1 MKLYGT
7 PRSPYAR
14 KVRIILAEKN
24 LPCELVVT
32 RGSTPDSPVPA
43 LNPLGKVPTL
53 LRDDGRALYDSPV
66 IAEYLDGIGSG
77 PKLIPEDFESRIEVR
92 RWEALGDGVTE
103 AIVAV
108 NHERLEPVEKQ
119 HNAEW
124 FAKRQAKITL
134 GLALMERDL
143 GSKDWCFGDR
153 FTLADIAFAA
163 ASNSRPGTAVSV
175 STSMSFFQ
183 ATKVGDVLT
192 AAATELSLNRK
203 LGTYRVEI
211 TNATGLLV
219 ASFLGTVYRRE
230 GP

>member
-7 PRSPYAR
+7 PRSPFAR
-14 KVRIILAEKN
+14 KIRIVLAEKN
-24 LPCELVVT
+24 LPYEMVVT

-53 LRDDGRALYDSPV
+53 QRDDGRALYDSPV
-66 IAEYLDGIGSG
+66 IAEYLDGIGST

-108 NHERLEPVEKQ
+108 NHERLEPIEKQ

-143 GSKDWCFGDR
+143 GKKDWCFGDR
-153 FTLADIAFAA
+153 FTLADIAVGYALGYLDFALPEVEWRSKHPALAKLA
-163 ASNSRPGTAVSV
+163 ARLNARPSFS
-175 STSMSFFQ
+175 STPHPEQ
-183 ATKVGDVLT
+183 
-192 AAATELSLNRK
+192 
-203 LGTYRVEI
+203 Y
-211 TNATGLLV
+211 
-219 ASFLGTVYRRE
+219 
-230 GP
+230 

>member
-7 PRSPYAR
+7 PRSPFAR
-14 KVRIILAEKN
+14 KIRIILAEKN
-24 LPCELVVT
+24 IACELVVT

-53 LRDDGRALYDSPV
+53 QRDDGRALYDSPV

-108 NHERLEPVEKQ
+108 NHERLEPIEKQ

-153 FTLADIAFAA
+153 FTLADIAVGYALGYLDFALPEVEWRSKHPA
-163 ASNSRPGTAVSV
+163 LAKLAQRLNARPSFS
-175 STSMSFFQ
+175 STPHPEQ
-183 ATKVGDVLT
+183 H
-192 AAATELSLNRK
+192 
-203 LGTYRVEI
+203 
-211 TNATGLLV
+211 
-219 ASFLGTVYRRE
+219 
-230 GP
+230 